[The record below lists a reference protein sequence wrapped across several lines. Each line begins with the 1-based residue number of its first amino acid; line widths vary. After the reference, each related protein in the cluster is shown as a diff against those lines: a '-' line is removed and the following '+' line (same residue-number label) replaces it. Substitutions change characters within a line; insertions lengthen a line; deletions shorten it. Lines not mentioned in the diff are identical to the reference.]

1 MGNTVEPGSL
11 LRRYLAGEHEAVW
24 AEMMALGPRVR
35 EASSIDDAWAVARE
49 TMRRARHNVEL
60 LIRRLDQIGY
70 QFWNGQ
76 HGKPGPQPLRMMM
89 GGQAI
94 EYPSLEAMVERV
106 LSSLGRIDLL
116 VNNAGISMPDAFID
130 LSEEAWDSQIDVNLK
145 GTFLCSQAVA
155 RHMLARGE
163 GGAIVNLCSIASFG
177 GQEGRAGYAAS
188 KAGLLGLTRV
198 MAQEL
203 SPHGIRVNAV
213 APSLIGTEMI
223 ERIVPESF
231 RDGVVLDR
239 TPLGRLGRPAEVAD
253 AVLFL
258 LSEGA
263 AYITGAS
270 LMVDGGLTSGPYHS
284 AQARGQSF
292 RRSRP
297 G

>member
-1 MGNTVEPGSL
+1 VGPVSYGLGGKTALVTGAGQGIGLEVA
-11 LRRYLAGEHEAVW
+11 RRLA
-24 AEMMALGPRVR
+24 AEGV
-35 EASSIDDAWAVARE
+35 AVAVNGRDAGKLGAVVSEIQASGGHAVAAAAHVE
-49 TMRRARHNVEL
+49 TRQQVT
-60 LIRRLDQIGY
+60 
-70 QFWNGQ
+70 
-76 HGKPGPQPLRMMM
+76 
-89 GGQAI
+89 
-94 EYPSLEAMVERV
+94 AMVELV

-116 VNNAGISMPDAFID
+116 VNNAGISMPDAFVD

-203 SPHGIRVNAV
+203 SPQGIRVNAV

-223 ERIVPESF
+223 ERIVPEAF
-231 RDGVVLDR
+231 RDRVVLDR

-270 LMVDGGLTSGPYHS
+270 LLVDGGLMSGPYHS